1 MGDFFT
7 GATVNKTATGYSVVY
22 KNQIVAEFAIR
33 DLALMLALNRTK
45 LESLVENSN
54 VFLLKA
60 A

>member
-22 KNQIVAEFAIR
+22 EKQIVAEFAIK
-33 DLALMLALNRTK
+33 DLAVMLAVNRGR
-45 LESLVENSN
+45 LESLVKNSN